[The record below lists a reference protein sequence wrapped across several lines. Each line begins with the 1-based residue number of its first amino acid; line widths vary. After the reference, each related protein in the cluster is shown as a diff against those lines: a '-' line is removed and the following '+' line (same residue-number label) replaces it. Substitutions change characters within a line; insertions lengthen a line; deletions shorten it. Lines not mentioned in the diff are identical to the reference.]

1 MFDISQFTFFFSPS
15 CTHDIQKFL
24 GQVSNLHHSNN
35 PSHCSDNSGSLPHC
49 AKRELLSWCFNSSNF
64 EHLFKS
70 SILTLPTVWRSLRL
84 RLLLPA
90 WCAEDKSFSI
100 LQAIFLCHAVQR
112 LAFWESK
119 WVLLAKYFRYL
130 NKWQCN

>member
-1 MFDISQFTFFFSPS
+1 MYIVSSTKTFSLA
-15 CTHDIQKFL
+15 TLVLFL
-24 GQVSNLHHSNN
+24 DQGLNQSRSDLRC
-35 PSHCSDNSGSLPHC
+35 CSDNSGSLPHC